1 MQLTLLKATIHS
13 PKGGK
18 MTLRRLAF
26 PVICLLF
33 VALGTAA
40 KAQTWTYTFSGT
52 NSAPGGDG
60 LSAVFQYSTQAPITA
75 DTLLLSSQLISCTNC
90 LVSSIVPA
98 TVFEPSNVF
107 GSSVQFND
115 VENVGSVYM
124 FPFGSFSKPGTYSS
138 QSGFNPGTLTV
149 QVVPEPGSFACT
161 GFQSPFDVAILLSKK
176 TNRAIPLKAQ
186 LFDSGN
192 NLVTPTTLGT
202 ASMPVVNVSYQSGTT
217 PAVDNTALL
226 DPLGQ
231 SSSGN
236 QFNFDPT
243 TETWWFNLATTPFAA
258 SGTYTVTLQSGDA
271 SYQLSSQC
279 SGQFV
284 KQ

>member
-1 MQLTLLKATIHS
+1 V
-13 PKGGK
+13 
-18 MTLRRLAF
+18 TLRRFAF

-33 VALGTAA
+33 VALSTAA
-40 KAQTWTYTFSGT
+40 HAQTWTYTFSGS

-60 LSAVFQYSTQAPITA
+60 LSVAFQYSTQAPIAA

-98 TVFEPSNVF
+98 VVFQPSNVF

-115 VENVGSVYM
+115 LENGASEYM
-124 FPFGSFSKPGTYSS
+124 FPFGSFSTPGTYISNG
-138 QSGFNPGTLTV
+138 QFNPGTLIV
-149 QVVPEPGSFACT
+149 QFVPEPGSFACT
-161 GFQSPFDVAILLSKK
+161 GFQSPFDVAISMNKN

-186 LFDSGN
+186 LFDSSN

-202 ASMPVVNVSYQSGTT
+202 ASAPVVNVSYQSGTS

-243 TETWWFNLATTPFAA
+243 TGSWWFNLATTPFTA

-271 SYQLSSQC
+271 SYQVSPQC

-284 KQ
+284 RP